1 MKNLDALRHFYQ
13 RDLLGELQRLEQQ
26 RLDVAKKLTLA
37 IVVTLVL
44 AGGVVLVF
52 GRQFFAN
59 PMLLLFP
66 VVVGVIIVAGLAKY
80 FSRGYVSDFKSKI
93 IARIVGF
100 IDESLAYRA
109 DAHMSLAEFQGCR
122 LFNRRPDR
130 FRGDDWVGGKVDATT
145 IEFSEIHAEY
155 KTESRDSKGRRQTHW
170 HTIFK
175 GLFFR
180 ADFNKDFNGSTVV
193 LPDTAER
200 LFGGLGKWLQ
210 SVNFTRSD
218 LIKLEDPDF
227 EREFAV
233 YGDDQV
239 EARYILST
247 SLMRR
252 ILEFKQRTGKRIYL
266 SFVRSCVYVAVP
278 YTKDLFEPRLFRTLL
293 DFEPIQEYFRDLQLA
308 IGIVEDLNLNTRVW
322 TKV

>member
-52 GRQFFAN
+52 GRQF
-59 PMLLLFP
+59 L
-66 VVVGVIIVAGLAKY
+66 LAKY

-155 KTESRDSKGRRQTHW
+155 KTESRDSKGRRRTHW

-180 ADFNKDFNGSTVV
+180 C
-193 LPDTAER
+193 R
-200 LFGGLGKWLQ
+200 
-210 SVNFTRSD
+210 
-218 LIKLEDPDF
+218 
-227 EREFAV
+227 
-233 YGDDQV
+233 
-239 EARYILST
+239 
-247 SLMRR
+247 
-252 ILEFKQRTGKRIYL
+252 
-266 SFVRSCVYVAVP
+266 
-278 YTKDLFEPRLFRTLL
+278 
-293 DFEPIQEYFRDLQLA
+293 
-308 IGIVEDLNLNTRVW
+308 
-322 TKV
+322 